1 MTKSPSPGETLR
13 RGQAKVPQCKILQW
27 STSFQE
33 FFNNLHKFSLLD
45 NLQLSN
51 SMKRIW
57 YYKKCFYDLLGCA
70 FAVTLLEYNY
80 YSKRKC
86 VKMAGMWIIHN
97 TKYYMYYWEKKS
109 PGEKTCDCLDWNV
122 ASTVRILIDST
133 ISKFTVS
140 IHWKLSECLWLI
152 WQILLI

>member
-27 STSFQE
+27 LTLSSFQE

-45 NLQLSN
+45 YLRLSN

-57 YYKKCFYDLLGCA
+57 YFKECFYDLLGCA
-70 FAVTLLEYNY
+70 FAVTLLEYNC
-80 YSKRKC
+80 YSKGKC

-97 TKYYMYYWEKKS
+97 TMYYMYYWEKSLQGK
-109 PGEKTCDCLDWNV
+109 
-122 ASTVRILIDST
+122 
-133 ISKFTVS
+133 
-140 IHWKLSECLWLI
+140 KLVIAWTGTLQALYEYWLI
-152 WQILLI
+152 QPYPNLQYQFIGTYRSVYD